1 MSLTSRS
8 LFSQVQRVVLQAP
21 PPLAR
26 RCSGTSGELWGAR
39 AISRRRVTRLTRSGV
54 RLGSLSRGAKSSLR
68 DAAWIEQVRRTL
80 DPSRAPRL
88 REVLEPGSFFLIFCP
103 SSSSLFTTRS
113 LLGAHVV
120 GERLGGSRVSL
131 ARLSPRASRLSHG
144 AATSGRARA
153 GRARAAGARR
163 RVALGDGAT
172 ATSKAAAAAESPHLG
187 MRYASPAAGRS
198 APATNERPRAR
209 TLFLTL
215 SLPLP
220 LPFFSLSLLLPH
232 SLSLFSPSHFLTPSP
247 SLPAIRR
254 VRPPGTL
261 ARPPW
266 CLSNGVRRISLARRV
281 LAAPGRCRRAEQAS
295 SPFLSSPSLLFT
307 IGFPKFCAFCDVSL
321 PLFSFLVFF
330 SSSVA
335 ILCF

>member
-1 MSLTSRS
+1 MSLTSCS
-8 LFSQVQRVVLQAP
+8 LFSQVQRVMLQAP

-88 REVLEPGSFFLIFCP
+88 REVLEPGRYFFNFL
-103 SSSSLFTTRS
+103 S
-113 LLGAHVV
+113 LLFFSFHDAVSSRRSRGRGAPR
-120 GERLGGSRVSL
+120 GIARQSRSAL
-131 ARLSPRASRLSHG
+131 ATCVAASHG

-198 APATNERPRAR
+198 APATSERPRAR

-232 SLSLFSPSHFLTPSP
+232 SLSRFSPSLSLHSSLFSPSHFLTPSP
-247 SLPAIRR
+247 L
-254 VRPPGTL
+254 
-261 ARPPW
+261 
-266 CLSNGVRRISLARRV
+266 
-281 LAAPGRCRRAEQAS
+281 
-295 SPFLSSPSLLFT
+295 FSPSL
-307 IGFPKFCAFCDVSL
+307 SL
-321 PLFSFLVFF
+321 PHSLSLSASDPSRASARDTRTPALVPE
-330 SSSVA
+330 
-335 ILCF
+335 

>member
-1 MSLTSRS
+1 M
-8 LFSQVQRVVLQAP
+8 
-21 PPLAR
+21 
-26 RCSGTSGELWGAR
+26 
-39 AISRRRVTRLTRSGV
+39 
-54 RLGSLSRGAKSSLR
+54 
-68 DAAWIEQVRRTL
+68 
-80 DPSRAPRL
+80 
-88 REVLEPGSFFLIFCP
+88 
-103 SSSSLFTTRS
+103 
-113 LLGAHVV
+113 V

-131 ARLSPRASRLSHG
+131 ARLSPRASHG

-198 APATNERPRAR
+198 APATSERPRAR

-220 LPFFSLSLLLPH
+220 LPLSITSSFPLPFFSLSLTSLLPFF
-232 SLSLFSPSHFLTPSP
+232 SLLLTSSLPPYFLPPSHFLTPSP